1 MRALLWQYTIFNHWS
16 LAFEFALS
24 RICVSIYCN
33 WESNK
38 CSAKWC
44 LITGSIYHSQLECWN
59 WIIFVIRFQFDLSSA
74 SRSFRVTYT
83 LALPIQFGRSF
94 LGTPKN
100 GCNNEIFET
109 NKIFRLHKSKVET
122 ISARILSLPFTM
134 AFGIFP
140 HPMRCVSCIT
150 VGAHNNT
157 LDWLPKQQSFLACTP
172 YKVFGR
178 GQVHNSG
185 GATSHMQRS
194 QPWLKQLLNEIFAIR
209 MIFFWR
215 NIYQVFAWH
224 AVFGHT
230 NGRYWRRGAHYSFFG
245 FNIVV
250 ACHISATT
258 LQQRCCCICQQRTS
272 IPYSIL
278 CDAVYRHIPILCL
291 HLWCTAAVAL
301 LENWTWLCATVS
313 KAVEKLFRFSNIFFL
328 DRNTYLRLR

>member
-44 LITGSIYHSQLECWN
+44 LITRSIYHSQLECWN

-83 LALPIQFGRSF
+83 LALPIHFGRSF

-122 ISARILSLPFTM
+122 ISARIFSLPFTM

-209 MIFFWR
+209 MIFFGA
-215 NIYQVFAWH
+215 IYTKSLLDMQFL
-224 AVFGHT
+224 
-230 NGRYWRRGAHYSFFG
+230 
-245 FNIVV
+245 
-250 ACHISATT
+250 AT
-258 LQQRCCCICQQRTS
+258 RTVGIDGEERTTVS
-272 IPYSIL
+272 LVSIL
-278 CDAVYRHIPILCL
+278 LSPVTFQLLLSSNGAAAFANSAHQFHILYYVMRCIVTFPSCVFICG
-291 HLWCTAAVAL
+291 AL
-301 LENWTWLCATVS
+301 LLSLCWRIGRGCVQ
-313 KAVEKLFRFSNIFFL
+313 LFRKRWKNFFAFRIFSFWIAIP
-328 DRNTYLRLR
+328 T